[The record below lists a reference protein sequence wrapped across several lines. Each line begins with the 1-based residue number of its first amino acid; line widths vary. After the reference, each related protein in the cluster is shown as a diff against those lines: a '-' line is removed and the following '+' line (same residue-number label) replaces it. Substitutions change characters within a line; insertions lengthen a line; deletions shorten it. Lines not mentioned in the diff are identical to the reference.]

1 MNGETIN
8 NDPIQ
13 YSKIESLTD
22 YIKEIIELR
31 GRLIGDGRSESLFFR
46 GQNNVEWDI
55 RPSIFRNSLVSFENK
70 IIHMAI
76 ARAPFE
82 FNNHTNAFEKLTK
95 LQHYGLPTR
104 LLDVTMNPLVALYFA
119 CQPINPSLRNISDNE
134 DFPITEND
142 GVVYYTCAYDESIES
157 SKIQITSSIALNE
170 INKDTT
176 LKKLKEDLVGNSH
189 EMDPNNFINII
200 QGNYFVK
207 SNHSNDRLARQ
218 SGAFMLSGAITIT
231 EDTNDL
237 WHSKVQ
243 KSICSVNSEFS
254 EERFVISG
262 EAKEQILDELDFCN
276 INEATLFP
284 ELEHQMSHI
293 KRITTKQ
300 ISDLVTN
307 FIKFEPKT
315 DIFLFD
321 ISELNNSFLDE
332 NTIKTI
338 IAKYS
343 KSSIAINSIF
353 AIIKDAAKYTDWV
366 KKESILSSLVSN
378 IKRKLVEIGDPNP
391 KETAN
396 YIVNELINSI

>member
-237 WHSKVQ
+237 
-243 KSICSVNSEFS
+243 
-254 EERFVISG
+254 
-262 EAKEQILDELDFCN
+262 
-276 INEATLFP
+276 
-284 ELEHQMSHI
+284 
-293 KRITTKQ
+293 
-300 ISDLVTN
+300 
-307 FIKFEPKT
+307 
-315 DIFLFD
+315 
-321 ISELNNSFLDE
+321 
-332 NTIKTI
+332 
-338 IAKYS
+338 
-343 KSSIAINSIF
+343 
-353 AIIKDAAKYTDWV
+353 
-366 KKESILSSLVSN
+366 
-378 IKRKLVEIGDPNP
+378 
-391 KETAN
+391 
-396 YIVNELINSI
+396 

>member
-1 MNGETIN
+1 MNSATIN

-13 YSKIESLTD
+13 YPKIESLTD

-31 GRLIGDGRSESLFFR
+31 ERLISDGRSESLFFR
-46 GQNNVEWDI
+46 GQSNVEWDI
-55 RPSIFRNSLVSFENK
+55 RPSIFRNSLVSFEDK
-70 IIHMAI
+70 IIQKAI

-82 FNNHTNAFEKLTK
+82 FNNHSNAFEKLTK

-119 CQPINPSLRNISDNE
+119 CQPANESLGNISGGDSLA
-134 DFPITEND
+134 IEND
-142 GVVYYTCAYDESIES
+142 GVVYYSCAYDESIES
-157 SKIQITSSIALNE
+157 SRIQLTSSIALKE

-176 LKKLKEDLVGNSH
+176 LKKLKEDLVGSSH
-189 EMDPNNFINII
+189 EIDPSNFISII

-207 SNHSNDRLARQ
+207 SNHSNDRLVRQ
-218 SGAFMLSGAITIT
+218 SGAFMLTGAITIT
-231 EDTNDL
+231 EDIDDL

-243 KSICSVNSEFS
+243 KSVCSVNSEFS
-254 EERFVISG
+254 QERFIISG
-262 EAKEQILDELDFCN
+262 EAKERILDELDFCN

-293 KRITTKQ
+293 KRITAKQ

-307 FIKFEPKT
+307 FVKFESKT
-315 DIFLFD
+315 NEISFD
-321 ISELNNSFLDE
+321 TSELNDIAFEE

-338 IAKYS
+338 VNKYVKGS
-343 KSSIAINSIF
+343 LAIDSILI
-353 AIIKDAAKYTDWV
+353 IIKDAAKFTDWS
-366 KKESILSSLVSN
+366 KKESVLNILVSN
-378 IKRKLVEIGDPNP
+378 IKRKLAENGSANP
-391 KETAN
+391 KETAS

>member
-1 MNGETIN
+1 
-8 NDPIQ
+8 
-13 YSKIESLTD
+13 
-22 YIKEIIELR
+22 
-31 GRLIGDGRSESLFFR
+31 
-46 GQNNVEWDI
+46 
-55 RPSIFRNSLVSFENK
+55 
-70 IIHMAI
+70 
-76 ARAPFE
+76 
-82 FNNHTNAFEKLTK
+82 
-95 LQHYGLPTR
+95 
-104 LLDVTMNPLVALYFA
+104 
-119 CQPINPSLRNISDNE
+119 
-134 DFPITEND
+134 
-142 GVVYYTCAYDESIES
+142 
-157 SKIQITSSIALNE
+157 
-170 INKDTT
+170 
-176 LKKLKEDLVGNSH
+176 
-189 EMDPNNFINII
+189 
-200 QGNYFVK
+200 
-207 SNHSNDRLARQ
+207 
-218 SGAFMLSGAITIT
+218 
-231 EDTNDL
+231 
-237 WHSKVQ
+237 
-243 KSICSVNSEFS
+243 
-254 EERFVISG
+254 
-262 EAKEQILDELDFCN
+262 
-276 INEATLFP
+276 
-284 ELEHQMSHI
+284 MSHI